1 MTPDFSIVKP
11 ILSLF
16 VVIGLI
22 VGILWFFKKIQNKPN
37 IFGQKSLNIVEAI
50 SVGTREKVVLLDAG
64 KKRILL
70 GVTAHTVT
78 HLADLDQD
86 GSIDLLDSSSKS
98 NPNSFR
104 LDVVQ
109 QNEQSS

>member
-1 MTPDFSIVKP
+1 MTPEFSIVKP

-22 VGILWFFKKIQNKPN
+22 IGVLWFFKKIQNKPN

-70 GVTAHTVT
+70 GVTAHTIT
-78 HLADLDQD
+78 HLADIDQD
-86 GSIDLLDSSSKS
+86 GSIEQLNSSSKS
-98 NPNSFR
+98 NPNAFR
-104 LDVVQ
+104 LDIAQ
-109 QNEQSS
+109 QNVQSS

>member
-1 MTPDFSIVKP
+1 MTPEFSIVKP

-16 VVIGLI
+16 VIIGLI
-22 VGILWFFKKIQNKPN
+22 VGVLWFLKKIQNKPN
-37 IFGQKSLNIVEAI
+37 IFGQKSLHIVEAI

-78 HLADLDQD
+78 HLADMEKDAGVDQ
-86 GSIDLLDSSSKS
+86 LDSSGKS
-98 NPNSFR
+98 HPKSFR
-104 LDVVQ
+104 LDAVP